1 MTSHHHQTHRALQK
15 QRGITLLI
23 GLVMLLVI
31 TLIAAN
37 VFHLTTLHTR
47 IVNNDQV
54 RTEAA
59 SAAHSALDIF
69 LSTEVTTWTPYEA
82 GERVQVNLGNLAGFE
97 AASTETVA
105 VVLEA
110 LHCKRSRVIK
120 TAELVQGPEGAQ
132 YVAEADSYCFG
143 GGGTPLTLVDT
154 SAAGSPNDDSLCAS
168 VLYEVLARTD
178 DPKLLQ
184 AGATITQGVEVRRGL
199 DALDE
204 CD

>member
-1 MTSHHHQTHRALQK
+1 MTTHHPRHRMLHQ
-15 QRGITLLI
+15 QRGVTLLI

-37 VFHLTTLHTR
+37 LFQLTTLHTR

-54 RTEAA
+54 RTEAG

-69 LSTEVTTWTPYEA
+69 LSTEVSTWTPYET
-82 GERVQVNLGNLAGFE
+82 GERVQVNLGNLAGVE
-97 AASTETVA
+97 AASTETVS

-110 LHCKRSRVIK
+110 LHCKRSRVVK
-120 TAELVQGPEGAQ
+120 NAELVQGAAGAQ

-143 GGGTPLTLVDT
+143 GGGSPLTIVDT
-154 SAAGSPNDDSLCAS
+154 SAAGTPNDDSLCAS
-168 VLYEVLARTD
+168 VLYEVVARTD

-184 AGATITQGVEVRRGL
+184 AQASLAQGVEVRRGL
-199 DALDE
+199 DALNE

>member
-1 MTSHHHQTHRALQK
+1 MNAHHHPYRTRHG

-37 VFHLTTLHTR
+37 VFQLTTLHTR
-47 IVNNDQV
+47 VVNNDQV

-59 SAAHSALDIF
+59 SAAHGALDIF
-69 LSTEVTTWTPYEA
+69 LSTEVTSWTPYET

-97 AASTETVA
+97 AVSSETVA

-120 TAELVQGPEGAQ
+120 NAELVQGPAGAQ

-143 GGGTPLTLVDT
+143 SGSTPLTLVDT

-168 VLYEVLARTD
+168 VLYEVQARTD

-184 AGATITQGVEVRRGL
+184 ARANITQGVEVRRGL

>member
-1 MTSHHHQTHRALQK
+1 MNAMPRRCQAARQ

-23 GLVMLLVI
+23 GMVMLLVI

-37 VFHLTTLHTR
+37 VFQLTTLHTR

-54 RTEAA
+54 RTEAT

-69 LSTEVTTWTPYEA
+69 LSTEVTTWPRYES

-97 AASTETVA
+97 AAPTETVA
-105 VVLEA
+105 VVLES
-110 LHCKRSRVIK
+110 LQCKRSRVIK
-120 TAELVQGPEGAQ
+120 NAELVQGPANAQ

-143 GGGTPLTLVDT
+143 GGSMPLTLVNT

-168 VLYEVLARTD
+168 VLYEVVARTD

-184 AGATITQGVEVRRGL
+184 ARATITQGVEVRRGL
-199 DALDE
+199 DALDD